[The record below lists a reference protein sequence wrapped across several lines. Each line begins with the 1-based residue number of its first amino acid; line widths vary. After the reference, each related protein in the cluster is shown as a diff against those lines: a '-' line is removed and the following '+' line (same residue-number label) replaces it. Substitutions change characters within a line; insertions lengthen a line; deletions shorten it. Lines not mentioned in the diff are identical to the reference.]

1 MKKKTGTEVNS
12 KETEKK
18 DEETKR
24 SPGRI
29 VLNVILDVLVVL
41 FVAFAIINLYLGAE
55 MRKNASA
62 SLFGKQARLVLTGSM
77 EPTIPKNSLVLI
89 DTSGDKKDYEIG
101 DVLTFNYSPY
111 GELPTTHRVIEK
123 KGSESDTT
131 VTYVLQGDAAG
142 LSATQT
148 ITSDAV
154 IGKVVFH
161 SLVLGNIV
169 AFSKG
174 IGGYICFILLP
185 CVLLLAY
192 SIFLIVKAL
201 RDNKKEKE
209 KEATAGNAPPVENIN
224 ELTQNIP
231 TTTSITTSSVSDKDK
246 EIEELRRQIEE
257 LKKQKQE
264 STPASVGAPSESVT
278 KKEETPSGNGE
289 VKKDEDKKDN
299 E

>member
-1 MKKKTGTEVNS
+1 MKEKTGTEVKKEDNTES
-12 KETEKK
+12 K
-18 DEETKR
+18 EETKR

-29 VLNVILDVLVVL
+29 VLNAILDVLVVL
-41 FVAFAIINLYLGAE
+41 FVGFAVINLYLGAE

-62 SLFGKQARLVLTGSM
+62 SFFGKQARLVLTGSM

-89 DTSGDKKDYEIG
+89 DTSGDKKDYEVG

-131 VTYVLQGDAAG
+131 VTYVLRGDATG
-142 LSATQT
+142 LIATQT
-148 ITSDAV
+148 VTSDAV

-161 SLVLGNIV
+161 SSVLGNIV

-192 SIFLIVKAL
+192 SIYLIVKAL
-201 RDNKKEKE
+201 RDNKKGKE
-209 KEATAGNAPPVENIN
+209 KEATAGNAPPSKDADKN
-224 ELTQNIP
+224 ELAQNI
-231 TTTSITTSSVSDKDK
+231 SNSEKDK

-264 STPASVGAPSESVT
+264 STPAPVEAPSENATKEEETSSINSEEKKDGS
-278 KKEETPSGNGE
+278 KKE
-289 VKKDEDKKDN
+289 N

>member
-1 MKKKTGTEVNS
+1 MKEKTGTEVDK
-12 KETEKK
+12 KEEVDKDNTE
-18 DEETKR
+18 DTKR

-41 FVAFAIINLYLGAE
+41 FVGFAVINLYLGAE

-62 SLFGKQARLVLTGSM
+62 SFFGKQARLVLTGSM

-89 DTSGDKKDYEIG
+89 DTSGDKKDYEVG
-101 DVLTFNYSPY
+101 DVLTFNYPPY
-111 GELPTTHRVIEK
+111 GELPTTHRVIRK
-123 KGSESDTT
+123 TGSTSDES
-131 VTYVLQGDAAG
+131 VTYVLRGDATG
-142 LSATQT
+142 LIATQT
-148 ITSDAV
+148 VTSDAV

-161 SLVLGNIV
+161 SSVLGNIV

-192 SIFLIVKAL
+192 SIYLIVKAL
-201 RDNKKEKE
+201 RDNKKGKE
-209 KEATAGNAPPVENIN
+209 KEATAGNAPPSKDANKN
-224 ELTQNIP
+224 ELTQNI
-231 TTTSITTSSVSDKDK
+231 SNSDKDK

-264 STPASVGAPSESVT
+264 STPAPVEAPKESAN
-278 KKEETPSGNGE
+278 KEEETSSGNSE
-289 VKKDEDKKDN
+289 EKKDGSKKDN